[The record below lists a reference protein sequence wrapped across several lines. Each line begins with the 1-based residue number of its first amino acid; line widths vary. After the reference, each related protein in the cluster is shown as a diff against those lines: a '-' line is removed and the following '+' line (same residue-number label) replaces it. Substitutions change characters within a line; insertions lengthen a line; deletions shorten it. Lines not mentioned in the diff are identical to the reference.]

1 MPSPKK
7 TLQKVRSGKSDANI
21 RFKDLRQLLK
31 HLGFDER
38 IRSSHHIFRK
48 SGVIDKINLQSDG
61 SQAKP
66 YQVRQVRKA
75 ILKYDLGDDES

>member
-7 TLQKVRSGKSDANI
+7 TLQKVLSGKSDANI
-21 RFKDLRQLLK
+21 RFKDLRQLLM

-66 YQVRQVRKA
+66 YQVRQVRKT